1 MCLLKFYTDINSS
14 LLIRNL
20 QYIATRTLLR
30 YMTWKCKLQSKMAT
44 LTMSLRPFSLIPISS
59 IGSSRGIPSGKRFS
73 TSYINKNFPYI
84 YWYLSNIFL
93 KKINHRESLPW
104 FNKTFYLKFFFSIFI
119 CFSVYPLHTPVL
131 IWVHSDD
138 YLGVGGH
145 WGCITLLHWWLGSNG
160 QELEQPVG
168 WSMKSDHKTCFNSE

>member
-1 MCLLKFYTDINSS
+1 MDPVGEFHQENVSQLPI
-14 LLIRNL
+14 
-20 QYIATRTLLR
+20 
-30 YMTWKCKLQSKMAT
+30 
-44 LTMSLRPFSLIPISS
+44 LTKFSLY
-59 IGSSRGIPSGKRFS
+59 KLV
-73 TSYINKNFPYI
+73 TCQI
-84 YWYLSNIFL
+84 YFN
-93 KKINHRESLPW
+93 KKINHRQSLPKY
-104 FNKTFYLKFFFSIFI
+104 NKTSYLKKNLSIFI

-168 WSMKSDHKTCFNSE
+168 WSMNSDHKTCFNSE